1 MDLPNLFKSGAS
13 QAKSEHLITVV
24 LTDSSVQGLLLKISP
39 AGSRIVSQSRVLS
52 YSDAASLVMKA
63 DEALQE
69 LGPESENVTKVI
81 FALDHS
87 WMESGQVTGEYSE
100 YVARITTELSLQP
113 VGFVVQ
119 SEAVLQHKFDE
130 NPHYSGILCIITRES
145 ISVSVMSKGT
155 PLGTELV
162 GRSDSLA
169 ADIVEGLARFH
180 QSSADDTLP
189 DTLILSS
196 VVLAEE
202 ELATA
207 QQDTLNQEWGSF
219 EFFTGVPHVEILQPN
234 ALLQLIA
241 VQAGSA
247 WLHLSSQ
254 AHSATVPVPVAT
266 NIPEIDEPSD
276 EASPE
281 KTPEQLQDTPLDSLP
296 EEHNNVQSSAFGIP
310 LEKEETAVP
319 ETAVPSVTTSEK
331 IPEVLPEPP
340 LEKVPQKSPGA
351 KKKIKPTKK
360 NIIIFSAMGFVAGL
374 LVLAV
379 GSFLWMLLGS
389 TVTVAVTPERKAI
402 SSNIQITLT
411 AEGETNPEEKVLKA
425 EIVEAQASGTRTTDA
440 SGVKIVGE
448 KASGTVKIYNKTEA
462 DKIFPAGVV
471 VGTDDDIE
479 FTTNEEITVP
489 AAEVKSSTS
498 GEEKKYGSAE
508 VAATAVV
515 IGSESNIEKGRSLS
529 VADFGSDTYSAETV
543 DDFTGGSS
551 REVRVVSKTDQDVLA
566 SELKKELTK
575 QAEDQLK
582 TSGTN
587 GQFFAPNVTVV
598 VDSAEY
604 DREIEDEADQVTLT
618 MSVTVSTLV
627 YKAEDIKPIVEY
639 VLQEEV
645 PEGYEFTEKDPQ
657 LLSAPLEDVPEG
669 EDPVLDV
676 NVSTFAVAVVP
687 VDEVK
692 QSVLGKPINQALD
705 TAKGNTA
712 VSQASVVF
720 APSFA
725 KNIVKSIPD
734 NENRVT
740 IVINEYEE

>member
-1 MDLPNLFKSGAS
+1 MDLPNLFKSGQS
-13 QAKSEHLITVV
+13 QAKPEYLLTVV

-39 AGSRIVSQSRVLS
+39 AGTRIVSQSRVLS
-52 YSDAASLVMKA
+52 YADAASLVMKA

-100 YVARITTELSLQP
+100 YVARIITELSLQP

-130 NPHYSGILCIITRES
+130 NAHYSGILCIITRES

-207 QQDTLNQEWGSF
+207 QQDTLNQEWSSF
-219 EFFTGVPHVEILQPN
+219 EFFSGVPHVELLQPD

-254 AHSATVPVPVAT
+254 AHAAAVPVPVPT
-266 NIPEIDEPSD
+266 NIPEIDEPAGNV
-276 EASPE
+276 EADQTVP
-281 KTPEQLQDTPLDSLP
+281 QDTPLDTLP
-296 EEHNNVQSSAFGIP
+296 EEHDNVQSSAFGIP
-310 LEKEETAVP
+310 LQKEETAVP
-319 ETAVPSVTTSEK
+319 ETAVPSSTPREH
-331 IPEVLPEPP
+331 IREVLPEPP
-340 LEKVPQKSPGA
+340 LEKSVEPSLKA

-389 TVTVAVTPERKAI
+389 TVIVAVTPERKAI

-411 AEGETNPEEKVLKA
+411 ADGETNPEEKILKA

-448 KASGTVKIYNKTEA
+448 KATGKVKIYNKTEA

-515 IGSESNIEKGRSLS
+515 IGSESNIQKGKVLS

-543 DDFTGGSS
+543 DDFSGGSS
-551 REVRVVSKTDQDVLA
+551 REVRVVSKTDQDVLV

-582 TSGTN
+582 ASGNN
-587 GQFFAPNVTVV
+587 GQFFAPNATVV
-598 VDSAEY
+598 VDTQDF
-604 DREIEDEADQVTLT
+604 DREIEDEADQVTLSMT
-618 MSVTVSTLV
+618 VTVSTLV

-645 PEGYEFTEKDPQ
+645 PEGYEFTQKDPQ
-657 LLSAPLEDVPEG
+657 LLSAPLDDVPEG

-676 NVSTFAVAVVP
+676 NVSTFAIAVVP
-687 VDEVK
+687 VDELK
-692 QSVLGKPINQALD
+692 QSLLGKPINQAID
-705 TAKGNTA
+705 TAKGSPA
-712 VSQASVVF
+712 VSQASIMF
-720 APSFA
+720 TPSFA
-725 KNIVKSIPD
+725 KSVVNSVPK

-740 IVINEYEE
+740 IVIQEYEE